1 MAEKFIL
8 QGNVKWSYDHELAG
22 ISRSKKILAGL
33 VTSTPVLLRH
43 NGYIALTTAE
53 LIIEG
58 IEGDEDL
65 IIPLDNVKQVYLG
78 FDELFPVTAE
88 KSLGMLWQPLRI
100 EYYLS
105 ATETQYLYLIIDYN
119 GIYTHDKEWFNTLI
133 SLLQD

>member
-1 MAEKFIL
+1 MAEKFLL

-33 VTSTPVLLRH
+33 VTSTPVLLSH

-65 IIPLDNVKQVYLG
+65 IIPLDNIKQVYLG
-78 FDELFPVTAE
+78 FDDLFPVTAE

-100 EYYLS
+100 EYYFS

-119 GIYTHDKEWFNTLI
+119 GIYTHDKAWFNTLTEI
-133 SLLQD
+133 LQ